1 MRRERLYKIRG
12 FVAGLTG
19 PRKRAFN
26 TWAGA
31 LVEAA
36 LKRRALASFTRQSEV
51 RALNKWRQ
59 FADERRAQMQKM
71 HRAAAGLTS
80 VVLRALN
87 QWKAYSTEY
96 RLRQRALGGEDE
108 NSGGPYGPSRRRGD

>member
-71 HRAAAGLTS
+71 ITENTS
-80 VVLRALN
+80 VPAGTM
-87 QWKAYSTEY
+87 KAASPAGM
-96 RLRQRALGGEDE
+96 RPS
-108 NSGGPYGPSRRRGD
+108 NCVPGP

>member
-1 MRRERLYKIRG
+1 MLTCGVNACTRFAASSRG
-12 FVAGLTG
+12 SPG

-36 LKRRALASFTRQSEV
+36 LKRRALTSFTRQSEV

-96 RLRQRALGGEDE
+96 RLRQRALGGLRH
-108 NSGGPYGPSRRRGD
+108 GGLKRG

>member
-1 MRRERLYKIRG
+1 MLTRRERLYKIRG

-71 HRAAAGLTS
+71 HRPPPALRRSSSALSTSGKRTRPSTGCASGLWRAAP
-80 VVLRALN
+80 R
-87 QWKAYSTEY
+87 
-96 RLRQRALGGEDE
+96 RLK
-108 NSGGPYGPSRRRGD
+108 RG